1 MTTDACPVADR
12 RTALLTS
19 SLGLLPMAIVLIF
32 MGMRTMD
39 HSSTVGTIALI
50 AAAVI
55 VLIALVLASSALHA
69 NRATS
74 EQARRDRETLD
85 ALEPLRMPGDAR

>member
-1 MTTDACPVADR
+1 MTTEARPPADR
-12 RTALLTS
+12 KTALLAS
-19 SLGLLPMAIVLIF
+19 SLGMLPMAIALIF

-39 HSSTVGTIALI
+39 HNSTVGTIVLI

-55 VLIALVLASSALHA
+55 VLIALVLVSGALYA
-69 NRATS
+69 TRAQS

-85 ALEPLRMPGDAR
+85 ALEPLRTPGGAR